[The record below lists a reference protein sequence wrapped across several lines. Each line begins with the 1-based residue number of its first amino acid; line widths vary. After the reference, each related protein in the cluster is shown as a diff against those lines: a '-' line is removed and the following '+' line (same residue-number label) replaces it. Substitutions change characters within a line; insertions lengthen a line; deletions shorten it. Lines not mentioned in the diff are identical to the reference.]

1 LRVTAVSGLSSLA
14 LVESRRLRGPTMTG
28 PALRR
33 IGTVTPAQPDFQSGE
48 AGGTVPAKVPVSR
61 DLNHK
66 TNVYCS
72 R

>member
-1 LRVTAVSGLSSLA
+1 
-14 LVESRRLRGPTMTG
+14 MTG

-33 IGTVTPAQPDFQSGE
+33 IGTVTPAALDYQPSK
-48 AGGTVPAKVPVSR
+48 AGDTVPAKVPYSR

-66 TNVYCS
+66 TNVNIS